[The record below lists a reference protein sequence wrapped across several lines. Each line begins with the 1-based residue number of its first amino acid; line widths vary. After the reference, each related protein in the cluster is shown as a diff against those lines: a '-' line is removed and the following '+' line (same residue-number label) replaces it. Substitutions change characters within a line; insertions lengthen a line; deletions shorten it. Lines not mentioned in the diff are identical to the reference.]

1 MTQTKES
8 LSPSVDAFLAMAA
21 VEKGLSKNT
30 LDAYGRDLAK
40 LLNYLET
47 QRITSWR
54 EVDPTRLRGFIA
66 SLRAAGLGARSIA
79 RHAVSVRRLFVF
91 LESEAQI
98 QSNSMP
104 EVLLPAAPR
113 RLPHTLSGEDIAKLL
128 AQPDPSSPL
137 GARDQAMLELL
148 YATGLRVSEL
158 VALEMRNVSFQG
170 DYLTVKGKG
179 SKVRPVPFGRW
190 AREKLDG
197 YIKQARPRLLKGKS
211 SPFVFTNRSGKR
223 MTRQGFW
230 KLIRRYALAAGIGKR
245 VTPHTLRHSFATHLL
260 EGGADLRAVQ
270 AMLGHADIS
279 TTQIYTHVDGA
290 RLKKVHREFHPRERR
305 EKKRGVGVVE

>member
-1 MTQTKES
+1 MTPIKES

-40 LLNYLET
+40 FLIYLGA

-54 EVDPTRLRGFIA
+54 EVDAMRIRAFIG
-66 SLRAAGLGARSIA
+66 SLRSAGLGPRSIA
-79 RHAVSVRRLFVF
+79 RHAVSVRRLLAF
-91 LESEAQI
+91 LQSEARI

-113 RLPHTLSGEDIAKLL
+113 RLPHTLSGEDIGKLL
-128 AQPDPSSPL
+128 AQPDSSTPL

-158 VALEMRNVSFQG
+158 VTLEMRNVSFQG

-190 AREKLDG
+190 ARERLDA

-211 SPFVFTNRSGKR
+211 SPFVFINRSGKH

-230 KLIRRYALAAGIGKR
+230 KLIRHYTLTAGIDKR

-290 RLKKVHREFHPRERR
+290 RLKKVHREFHPRERSR
-305 EKKRGVGVVE
+305 VKRNGLT